1 MKRAL
6 ALVCSVVLLFSLV
19 ACTNETS
26 QAGTSDKTTSVSQ
39 GQDMIED
46 MMENSYIGQVTAID
60 GTNVTLQLGELS
72 QKERP
77 QTGGDASGQP
87 PQEAGEPA
95 DVNADSMPEG
105 KEPPQMEDGERPE
118 MPQNEEGA
126 SVPAEDKKGGPMMGG
141 GSGCVAGDETITL
154 DLSNASVTKQAG
166 PQSEEASLEQIAVGD
181 ILIVTPDE
189 TNASYAV
196 IIQMSSNDK
205 QPMLQADEEQ
215 SNSNSTS
222 ASE

>member
-26 QAGTSDKTTSVSQ
+26 QTGTSDKITSVSQ
-39 GQDMIED
+39 GQDMAESVL
-46 MMENSYIGQVTAID
+46 ENSYIGQVTAID
-60 GTNVTLQLGELS
+60 GTNITLQLGELS
-72 QKERP
+72 PKERP
-77 QTGGDASGQP
+77 QAGEDASGQP
-87 PQEAGEPA
+87 PQEAGGSA

-105 KEPPQMEDGERPE
+105 NEPPQMEDGERPE
-118 MPQNEEGA
+118 IPQNEEGTSA
-126 SVPAEDKKGGPMMGG
+126 PADDQKGGPMMGG
-141 GSGCVAGDETITL
+141 ASNFVAGDETITL
-154 DLSNASVTKQAG
+154 DLSSASITKQAG

-205 QPMLQADEEQ
+205 QPMLQADEQQ
-215 SNSNSTS
+215 SDSDSTS
-222 ASE
+222 VSE

>member
-1 MKRAL
+1 
-6 ALVCSVVLLFSLV
+6 
-19 ACTNETS
+19 
-26 QAGTSDKTTSVSQ
+26 
-39 GQDMIED
+39 
-46 MMENSYIGQVTAID
+46 
-60 GTNVTLQLGELS
+60 
-72 QKERP
+72 
-77 QTGGDASGQP
+77 
-87 PQEAGEPA
+87 
-95 DVNADSMPEG
+95 
-105 KEPPQMEDGERPE
+105 
-118 MPQNEEGA
+118 
-126 SVPAEDKKGGPMMGG
+126 MMGG
-141 GSGCVAGDETITL
+141 GSGFVAGDETITL